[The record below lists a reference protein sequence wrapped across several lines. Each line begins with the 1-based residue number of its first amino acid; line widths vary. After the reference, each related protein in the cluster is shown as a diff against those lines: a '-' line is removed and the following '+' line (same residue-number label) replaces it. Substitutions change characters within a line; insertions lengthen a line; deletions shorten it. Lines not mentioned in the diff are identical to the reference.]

1 MPPAPDATVPIA
13 TWLIPASR
21 LAILRATL
29 HDITT
34 LIDELSGGQQPA
46 IPAYTRIHA
55 MVDGAG
61 GWPFAIGSSCLN
73 PDPSSRAGPLPLQT
87 PSQARR

>member
-1 MPPAPDATVPIA
+1 MTRSHRPPDSTVPIS

-21 LAILRATL
+21 IPILRATP

-46 IPAYTRIHA
+46 VIEPTYTRIHA
-55 MVDGAG
+55 MVDGVG
-61 GWPFAIGSSCLN
+61 GWPFAIGLSC
-73 PDPSSRAGPLPLQT
+73 
-87 PSQARR
+87 